1 MNLKSITP
9 ILSVSEQIQPQEVT
23 ALAAAGFKAIIC
35 NRPDG
40 EGADQP
46 SFPEIE
52 AAARAAGMQAA
63 YLPVVSGKVGEEDA
77 QAFVLLMDRLPKP
90 ILAYCRTGTRSA
102 TLWSL
107 SEAAQGRP
115 LAEII
120 LATKAAGYD
129 MTGVMSALPMK
140 GAKT

>member
-1 MNLKSITP
+1 MNPKSITP
-9 ILSVSEQIQPQEVT
+9 TLSVSEQIQPQEIA

-35 NRPDG
+35 NRPDD

-46 SFPEIE
+46 PFSAIE
-52 AAARAAGMQAA
+52 AVAQAAGMQAA
-63 YLPVVSGKVGEEDA
+63 YLPVVSGKVDEADA
-77 QAFVLLMDRLPKP
+77 QAFGLLMDRLPKP

-107 SEAAQGRP
+107 SEAARGRP

-120 LATKAAGYD
+120 SATQVAGYD
-129 MTGVMSALPMK
+129 MAGVMRALPMS
-140 GAKT
+140 GTKT